1 MNINELKNEKAV
13 YVIIDKSRSNEENLV
28 YKIGFSNKVKDRVKN
43 ISKTFEFLGSKA
55 DIEIFSIIYCNNPRK
70 LEATLHKCL
79 SCYKLLDKH
88 EFFKSTEQK
97 LCERLMLIGDL
108 SRYN

>member
-1 MNINELKNEKAV
+1 MSINELKNEKGV
-13 YVIIDKSRSNEENLV
+13 YVIIDKNRSDEENIV
-28 YKIGFSNKVKDRVKN
+28 YKIGFSNKVKDRVNQIKK
-43 ISKTFEFLGSKA
+43 SFKFLGQNA

-88 EFFKSTEQK
+88 EFFKSSEQK
-97 LCERLMLIGDL
+97 LLSRLRMVDI

>member
-1 MNINELKNEKAV
+1 MSIDELKNEKAV
-13 YVIIDKSRSNEENLV
+13 YIIIDKSRSDEENIV

-43 ISKTFEFLGSKA
+43 ISKTFEFLGSKS
-55 DIEIFSIIYCNNPRK
+55 DIEIFSVIYCNKPRQ
-70 LEATLHKCL
+70 LESTLHSCL
-79 SCYKLLDKH
+79 KCYKLLDKH

-97 LCERLMLIGDL
+97 LCERIMLLGDL

>member
-1 MNINELKNEKAV
+1 MKIDELKNEKAV
-13 YVIIDKSRSNEENLV
+13 YVIVDKSRSDEENIV
-28 YKIGFSNKVKDRVKN
+28 YKIGFSNNVKDRVNQIRK
-43 ISKTFEFLGSKA
+43 SFKFLGQNA

-79 SCYKLLDKH
+79 SCYRLLDKH
-88 EFFKSTEQK
+88 EFFKSSEQK
-97 LCERLMLIGDL
+97 LCERLMMVGDL